1 MGRMLR
7 LGRAS
12 WHVTREGRTLH
23 RPFSI
28 SNTRQA
34 KPGPGWFSPIYATK
48 TIWAPTN
55 QASLTCDGYWGREWK
70 TDWEQFRP
78 QSTKRPQTGNLSSI
92 YLINFNLVIFLP
104 FCAFIWSLWQTPE
117 KPNRSLLHR
126 QAALFPQLLQL
137 LRCNPINSSSD
148 GSLRLQIF
156 LLFVCCWLYLWSLL
170 VFMAP
175 YGFVFNKSAKGS
187 VQIIKMEI

>member
-34 KPGPGWFSPIYATK
+34 KPGPGWFNPIYATK

-55 QASLTCDGYWGREWK
+55 QASLTVTCDDYWGWEWN
-70 TDWEQFRP
+70 TDWEQSRP
-78 QSTKRPQTGNLSSI
+78 QSTKRPQTGNVSSI
-92 YLINFNLVIFLP
+92 YLINFNLVIFSP
-104 FCAFIWSLWQTPE
+104 FCAFIWGLWQTPE
-117 KPNRSLLHR
+117 KPNRSLLLR

-148 GSLRLQIF
+148 GSHSNPFSFCVLLTLVMIF
-156 LLFVCCWLYLWSLL
+156 ASFYGTIWLHI
-170 VFMAP
+170 
-175 YGFVFNKSAKGS
+175 
-187 VQIIKMEI
+187 Q